1 MSNVKTAY
9 ERGSYKIRWVF
20 LMQFSSIFQSRC
32 VQRLNVYTVL
42 IFSLSESP
50 WSEYTL
56 CPSWVNVLISPH
68 VSTPVQ
74 PFFMQPYRGK
84 RPFDCP
90 VAGNAPLSRVLYS
103 FPFQFLTTFL
113 GCKVFHSYFL
123 QSGAFKEVRMSGLT
137 NKCNYPG
144 ACRIID
150 AYFRLNLAW
159 WVWFYCLVFNLLAF
173 S

>member
-1 MSNVKTAY
+1 MSSLVIY
-9 ERGSYKIRWVF
+9 LSQG
-20 LMQFSSIFQSRC
+20 
-32 VQRLNVYTVL
+32 VYTDFTL
-42 IFSLSESP
+42 IRFYFLHLSESP
-50 WSEYTL
+50 WSERAL
-56 CPSWVNVLISPH
+56 CQTCVNVLISPH
-68 VSTPVQ
+68 VVWCPCRFSLI
-74 PFFMQPYRGK
+74 FSMQLYRGK

-90 VAGNAPLSRVLYS
+90 VAGNAPLSRVLYP

-113 GCKVFHSYFL
+113 GCEVFHSYFL

-144 ACRIID
+144 ACRIVD

-173 S
+173 SLDRAQMFVLTVKWS